1 MPLHRAKATDVTDIS
16 KRREPIIVP
25 GASLDFSRVPTLN
38 ALRSLIF
45 LAVFS
50 SWLVPGALGNDD
62 RGGTGRVE
70 GTVFVGDAGNPSSV
84 ANAKVLLTGPVMAE
98 TGTDA
103 GGKYAL
109 AGLPP
114 GDYKLAA
121 TFSELSAE
129 QTITVA
135 ANQVVQVPLQLKPRE
150 VKTSVTVTASDPDAK
165 GPAPTETINE
175 KIVQNAP
182 NIDETFE
189 SSLPLVPGVV
199 RGPDGLINL
208 KGARN
213 TQSGALMNS
222 ANVTDPATGS
232 PALSLP
238 LDVVSAVQVISNPYD
253 PEYGK
258 LTGAVSNVETK
269 TGNYEG
275 YHFSIQNIL
284 PRPRERGGSIVGI
297 GAFTPR
303 MTFTGPIVKD
313 RIAIT
318 QSLEYRFVQTPV
330 NSLPPL
336 QRDTKFE
343 GFNSFTQMD
352 MNLSSKQTATMSL
365 AEYPQKLDFMGLNTF
380 TPQPSTA
387 DYHQRGYQL
396 DGQDRYMVGEKSLLV
411 SQFSYKRFN
420 VDTTAQNNEPYQLL
434 VDTTEGGFFNR
445 QSRRATRFDWQET
458 YQLAPWQ
465 FLGSHQLKVGLD
477 YAHSSFNGGETF
489 LPVELI
495 GASGTPI
502 ERITFTPPTSF
513 GTNQNE
519 TSWFVADQWSP
530 FNRLTLDLGVRFDN
544 DTVTS
549 STHAAPRAGF
559 MLALTS
565 DGRTL
570 LKGGAGVFYGNVPLT
585 LPIFGHLP
593 DRTVSI
599 LGPGGQAYSSTFYV
613 NQITGGGLQNPRSTS
628 WNVALERQV
637 SERLSVRVGYEQR
650 ITTRDFVVSPTMGP
664 TSGIMALSNGG
675 NDSYREFQV
684 VGHYQLPRFTLNGSY
699 VRSKAYGT
707 LNDPSLFFGNYPQ
720 AVIQPNA
727 SGRLPFDAPNRFLFW
742 GDVTGPWKL
751 NLIPVLDVHTG
762 FPYSVENQF
771 REYIGPRNVER
782 FPRFAS
788 FDLQVTRLISLPF
801 GERHIKARAGFGVFN
816 LFSHFNPRDVQ
827 NDIDSNQ
834 FGGFYNDAWRV
845 WRGKLVFQF

>member
-1 MPLHRAKATDVTDIS
+1 MIKDF
-16 KRREPIIVP
+16 KRRE
-25 GASLDFSRVPTLN
+25 
-38 ALRSLIF
+38 LI
-45 LAVFS
+45 
-50 SWLVPGALGNDD
+50 LVPDGIFGLARTLRRGKARNIVFLLVVAGWLTPCALGKDE
-62 RGGTGRVE
+62 RGGTGRVQ
-70 GTVFVGDAGNPSSV
+70 GAVFVGDPGDPSYVAG
-84 ANAKVLLTGPVMAE
+84 AKVIATGPVMIE
-98 TGTDA
+98 TETDID
-103 GGKYAL
+103 GKYAFVTVT
-109 AGLPP
+109 P
-114 GDYKLAA
+114 GNYTVEAS
-121 TFSELSAE
+121 FSDLKAV
-129 QTITVA
+129 QTITVE
-135 ANQVVQVPLQLKPRE
+135 ANQVVQVPLQLKPLE
-150 VKTSVTVTASDPDAK
+150 VKTSVTVTAS
-165 GPAPTETINE
+165 GPEVNNPAATETINE

-182 NIDETFE
+182 NIDETFQ

-222 ANVTDPATGS
+222 ANVTDPATGA

-238 LDVVSAVQVISNPYD
+238 LDVVSSVQVISNPYD

-303 MTFTGPIVKD
+303 MMFTGPVVKD

-318 QSLEYRFVQTPV
+318 QSFEYRFVQTPV

-343 GFNSFTQMD
+343 GFNSYTQVD
-352 MNLSSKQTATMSL
+352 MNISSKQTATVSL
-365 AEYPQKLDFMGLNTF
+365 AQYPQKLDFMGLNTF

-396 DGQDRYMVGEKSLLV
+396 DAQDRYMVGEKSVLV

-420 VDTTAQNNEPYQLL
+420 VDTTALSNEPYQLL

-458 YQLAPWQ
+458 YQFAPWH
-465 FLGSHQLKVGLD
+465 FWGSHQVKVGLG
-477 YAHSSFNGGETF
+477 YAHSSYNGQETF
-489 LPVELI
+489 LPVELKS
-495 GASGTPI
+495 ASGRPI
-502 ERITFTPPTSF
+502 ERINFTPPTSF
-513 GTNQNE
+513 GTDQNE

-530 FNRLTLDLGVRFDN
+530 FPRLTLDLGVRFDN

-549 STHAAPRAGF
+549 STHAAPRAGV
-559 MLALTS
+559 LLVLTK
-565 DGRTL
+565 DGKTL
-570 LKGGAGVFYGNVPLT
+570 LKGGAGVFYDRVPLMY
-585 LPIFGHLP
+585 PVFDHFP

-599 LGPGGQAYSSTFYV
+599 LGPSGQVLSSTFYL
-613 NQITGGGLQNPRSTS
+613 NQITGRLQNPRSTS

-637 SERLSVRVGYEQR
+637 SEHFSVRVGYEQR
-650 ITTRDFVVSPTMGP
+650 ITTRDFVVSPTLGP

-684 VGHYQLPRFTLNGSY
+684 VGRYRLPRFTLNGSY
-699 VRSKAYGT
+699 VHSKAYGT

-720 AVIQPNA
+720 AVIQPND
-727 SGRLPFDAPNRFLFW
+727 SGRLPFDAPNRVLFW
-742 GDVTGPWKL
+742 ADVTGPWKL

-762 FPYSVENQF
+762 FPYSVENQY
-771 REYIGPRNVER
+771 REYIGERNTER
-782 FPRFAS
+782 FPRFSS
-788 FDLQVTRLISLPF
+788 FDLQVTRPISLPL
-801 GERHIKARAGFGVFN
+801 GDRHLKAKLGFGVFN

-827 NDIDSNQ
+827 NDINSSQ

>member
-1 MPLHRAKATDVTDIS
+1 MINLF
-16 KRREPIIVP
+16 KRCELIIVP
-25 GASLDFSRVPTLN
+25 GTSLGFSRVSTLKV
-38 ALRSLIF
+38 LRNLIF

-50 SWLVPGALGNDD
+50 GWLVPGALGKDD
-62 RGGTGRVE
+62 HGGTGKVE
-70 GTVFVGDAGNPSSV
+70 GTVFVGDSGDPSYV
-84 ANAKVLLTGPVMAE
+84 AEAKVLVSGPVMAE

-103 GGKYAL
+103 DGKYAL

-114 GDYKLAA
+114 GNYTLAA

-129 QTITVA
+129 QTITVE

-150 VKTSVTVTASDPDAK
+150 VKTSVTVTASDPDA
-165 GPAPTETINE
+165 GPAPTETITE
-175 KIVQNAP
+175 TIVQNAP

-222 ANVTDPATGS
+222 ANVTDPATGA
-232 PALSLP
+232 PGLSLP
-238 LDVVSAVQVISNPYD
+238 LDVVSSVQVISNPYD

-269 TGNYEG
+269 TGNFEG

-303 MTFTGPIVKD
+303 MTFTGPLVKD

-318 QSLEYRFVQTPV
+318 QSFEYRFVQTPV

-343 GFNSFTQMD
+343 GFNSYTQVD
-352 MNLSSKQTATMSL
+352 MNISSRQTATVSL
-365 AEYPQKLDFMGLNTF
+365 AEYPQKLDFLGLNTF

-396 DGQDRYMVGEKSLLV
+396 DAQDRYMVGEKSVLV
-411 SQFSYKRFN
+411 SQFSYKRFD
-420 VDTTAQNNEPYQLL
+420 VDTTPQNNNGPYQLL
-434 VDTTEGGFFNR
+434 IDTTEGGFFNR

-458 YQLAPWQ
+458 YEFAPWH
-465 FLGSHQLKVGLD
+465 FLGSHQVKVGLD
-477 YAHSSFNGGETF
+477 YAHSSYNGRETF

-519 TSWFVADQWSP
+519 TSWFAADQWSP
-530 FNRLTLDLGVRFDN
+530 FSRLTLDLGVRFDN
-544 DTVTS
+544 DTITS

-559 MLALTS
+559 LLVLTK
-565 DGRTL
+565 DGKTL
-570 LKGGAGVFYGNVPLT
+570 LKGGAGLFYDRVPLT
-585 LPIFGHLP
+585 LPVFDSLP

-599 LGPGGQAYSSTFYV
+599 LGPNGQVSSTSYQ
-613 NQITGGGLQNPRSTS
+613 NRITGGLQNPRSTA
-628 WNVALERQV
+628 WNVAVERQV
-637 SERLSVRVGYEQR
+637 LEHFSLRVGYEQR
-650 ITTRDFVVSPTMGP
+650 NTARDFVVSPTSP
-664 TSGIMALSNGG
+664 GIMALSNGG
-675 NDSYREFQV
+675 NDSYREFEV
-684 VGHYQLPRFTLNGSY
+684 VGRYQLPRFTVNGSY
-699 VRSKAYGT
+699 VHSRAYGT

-751 NLIPVLDVHTG
+751 MLIPVLDVHTG

-771 REYIGPRNVER
+771 REYIGPRNVDR
-782 FPRFAS
+782 FPRFSS
-788 FDLQVTRLISLPF
+788 FDLQVSRPISLPL
-801 GERHIKARAGFGVFN
+801 GERHLKAKIGFGVFN

-827 NDIDSNQ
+827 NDIDSHQ

>member
-1 MPLHRAKATDVTDIS
+1 MVKIS
-16 KRREPIIVP
+16 KQREPTVVP
-25 GASLDFSRVPTLN
+25 GESLGFPIVGLGVVRN
-38 ALRSLIF
+38 LI
-45 LAVFS
+45 LLLVIS
-50 SWLVPGALGNDD
+50 SWITPGAVGKDD
-62 RGGTGRVE
+62 NAGTGKVE
-70 GTVFVGDAGNPSSV
+70 GTVFVGDPGDPSYV
-84 ANAKVLLTGPVMAE
+84 AEAKVMVTSPVVAE

-103 GGKYAL
+103 DGKYAL
-109 AGLPP
+109 SGLPP
-114 GDYKLAA
+114 GTYTVEA
-121 TFSELSAE
+121 TFSELSGE
-129 QTITVA
+129 ETITVA
-135 ANQVVQVPLQLKPRE
+135 ANQVVQVPLRLKPRE
-150 VKTSVTVTASDPDAK
+150 VKTSVTVTASAPDSEA
-165 GPAPTETINE
+165 PAATETINE

-182 NIDETFE
+182 NIDEQFE
-189 SSLPLVPGVV
+189 SALPLVPGVV

-238 LDVVSAVQVISNPYD
+238 LDVVSSVQVISNPYD

-303 MTFTGPIVKD
+303 MMFTGPIVKD

-318 QSLEYRFVQTPV
+318 QSFEYRFVQTPV

-343 GFNSFTQMD
+343 GFNSYTQVD
-352 MNLSSKQTATMSL
+352 MNISSQQTATVSL
-365 AEYPQKLDFMGLNTF
+365 AEYPQKLDFLGLNTF

-396 DGQDRYMVGEKSLLV
+396 SAQDRYLVGEKGVLV
-411 SQFSYKRFN
+411 SQFSYKRFD

-458 YQLAPWQ
+458 YEFAPKQ

-477 YAHSSFNGGETF
+477 YAHSSFDGQETF

-495 GASGTPI
+495 GASNVPI

-513 GTNQNE
+513 GTDQNE

-530 FNRLTLDLGVRFDN
+530 FSRLTLDLGVRFDN

-559 MLALTS
+559 LLVLTK
-565 DGRTL
+565 DGKTL
-570 LKGGAGVFYGNVPLT
+570 LKGGAGVFYDKVP
-585 LPIFGHLP
+585 
-593 DRTVSI
+593 
-599 LGPGGQAYSSTFYV
+599 
-613 NQITGGGLQNPRSTS
+613 
-628 WNVALERQV
+628 
-637 SERLSVRVGYEQR
+637 
-650 ITTRDFVVSPTMGP
+650 
-664 TSGIMALSNGG
+664 
-675 NDSYREFQV
+675 
-684 VGHYQLPRFTLNGSY
+684 
-699 VRSKAYGT
+699 
-707 LNDPSLFFGNYPQ
+707 
-720 AVIQPNA
+720 
-727 SGRLPFDAPNRFLFW
+727 
-742 GDVTGPWKL
+742 
-751 NLIPVLDVHTG
+751 
-762 FPYSVENQF
+762 
-771 REYIGPRNVER
+771 
-782 FPRFAS
+782 
-788 FDLQVTRLISLPF
+788 
-801 GERHIKARAGFGVFN
+801 
-816 LFSHFNPRDVQ
+816 
-827 NDIDSNQ
+827 
-834 FGGFYNDAWRV
+834 
-845 WRGKLVFQF
+845 

>member
-1 MPLHRAKATDVTDIS
+1 MPLHRAKANDVVNMS

-25 GASLDFSRVPTLN
+25 GESLGFSRTPGLKAVRN
-38 ALRSLIF
+38 LIF

-50 SWLVPGALGNDD
+50 SWLVPGALGKDD
-62 RGGTGRVE
+62 HGGTGRVE
-70 GTVFVGDAGNPSSV
+70 GTVFVGDSGDLSYVPE
-84 ANAKVLLTGPVMAE
+84 AKVMVTGPVMAE

-103 GGKYAL
+103 DGKYAL
-109 AGLPP
+109 EGLPP
-114 GDYKLAA
+114 GNYTVEA

-129 QTITVA
+129 QTITVEP
-135 ANQVVQVPLQLKPRE
+135 NQVVQVPLQLKPRE
-150 VKTSVTVTASDPDAK
+150 VKTSVTVTASDPDA
-165 GPAPTETINE
+165 GPAPTETITE

-238 LDVVSAVQVISNPYD
+238 LDVVSSVQVISNPYD
-253 PEYGK
+253 PQYGK

-303 MTFTGPIVKD
+303 MMFTGPIVKD

-318 QSLEYRFVQTPV
+318 QSFEYRFVQTPV

-343 GFNSFTQMD
+343 GFNSYTQVD
-352 MNLSSKQTATMSL
+352 MNISSRQTATVSL
-365 AEYPQKLDFMGLNTF
+365 AEYPQKLDFLGLNTF

-396 DGQDRYMVGEKSLLV
+396 SAQDRYLVGEKGVLV
-411 SQFSYKRFN
+411 SQFSFKRFD

-445 QSRRATRFDWQET
+445 QSRRATRFDLQET
-458 YQLAPWQ
+458 YQFAPWR
-465 FLGSHQLKVGLD
+465 FLGSHQVKVGMD
-477 YAHSSFNGGETF
+477 YAHSSYNGRETF

-495 GASGTPI
+495 GASGSPI

-513 GTNQNE
+513 GTDENE

-530 FNRLTLDLGVRFDN
+530 FHRLTFDLGVRFDN
-544 DTVTS
+544 DTVTG
-549 STHAAPRAGF
+549 STHAAPRAGV
-559 MLALTS
+559 LLVLTS
-565 DGRTL
+565 DGKTL
-570 LKGGAGVFYGNVPLT
+570 LKGGAGVFYDKVPLT
-585 LPIFGHLP
+585 LPVFEHLP
-593 DRTVSI
+593 DRTVSV
-599 LGPGGQAYSSTFYV
+599 LGPSGQVLSSTSYL
-613 NQITGGGLQNPRSTS
+613 NQITGGLQNPRSTS

-637 SERLSVRVGYEQR
+637 SEHFSVRVGYEQR
-650 ITTRDFVVSPTMGP
+650 NTARDFVVSPTAAL
-664 TSGIMALSNGG
+664 TSSVMALSNGG
-675 NDSYREFQV
+675 SDSYREFQV
-684 VGHYQLPRFTLNGSY
+684 TGRYQLPRFTVNGSY
-699 VRSKAYGT
+699 VHSKAYGT

-727 SGRLPFDAPNRFLFW
+727 SGRLPFDAPNRVLFW
-742 GDVTGPWKL
+742 SDVTGPWKL
-751 NLIPVLDVHTG
+751 MLIPVLNVHTG

-771 REYIGPRNVER
+771 REYIGPRNTER
-782 FPRFAS
+782 FPRFSS
-788 FDLQVTRLISLPF
+788 FDLQVSRPISLPF

-834 FGGFYNDAWRV
+834 YGGFYNDAWRV